1 MRIGNMRFWPSAV
14 AGGFFILR
22 GKRAGAKGEGKN
34 PAVTALPC
42 QGPLGKRVMGEEG
55 TDCHSRCANWS
66 RNDRFF
72 ARGVVGRVTA
82 RVAPTEGYKRV
93 QQSGPSGTPAPTEA
107 LQGVQWAGDRKG
119 RPYGG
124 VGAPRSA
131 EGIGVGIFGLK
142 NLM

>member
-1 MRIGNMRFWPSAV
+1 MRIGNMGFWPSAV

-22 GKRAGAKGEGKN
+22 GKRAGVGKN

-55 TDCHSRCANWS
+55 TDCHDQFANWS

-72 ARGVVGRVTA
+72 ARGVVGRATA

>member
-55 TDCHSRCANWS
+55 TDCHSRCAHRL
-66 RNDRFF
+66 RNDTFLRS
-72 ARGVVGRVTA
+72 AVGRADVGSELSA
-82 RVAPTEGYKRV
+82 A
-93 QQSGPSGTPAPTEA
+93 SGRSSE
-107 LQGVQWAGDRKG
+107 VSEW
-119 RPYGG
+119 
-124 VGAPRSA
+124 PRSK
-131 EGIGVGIFGLK
+131 F
-142 NLM
+142 

>member
-1 MRIGNMRFWPSAV
+1 M
-14 AGGFFILR
+14 R

-34 PAVTALPC
+34 PAVTASPC
-42 QGPLGKRVMGEEG
+42 QGPLGKRAEG
-55 TDCHSRCANWS
+55 TGDADCHSQCAHWL

-72 ARGVVGRVTA
+72 ARGVVGRATA

-124 VGAPRSA
+124 VAR
-131 EGIGVGIFGLK
+131 GVVR
-142 NLM
+142 

>member
-1 MRIGNMRFWPSAV
+1 MRIGNMGFWPSAV

-22 GKRAGAKGEGKN
+22 GKRAGAGKN

-55 TDCHSRCANWS
+55 TDCHDQFANWS

-72 ARGVVGRVTA
+72 ARGVVGRATA

>member
-1 MRIGNMRFWPSAV
+1 MRIGNMGFWPSAV

-22 GKRAGAKGEGKN
+22 GKRAGAGKN
-34 PAVTALPC
+34 PAVTALSC
-42 QGPLGKRVMGEEG
+42 QPPLGKGAKGTGEA
-55 TDCHSRCANWS
+55 DCHDQFANWS
-66 RNDRFF
+66 RNDRLF
-72 ARGVVGRVTA
+72 ARGVVGRATA
-82 RVAPTEGYKRV
+82 RGAPTEGYKRG

-119 RPYGG
+119 CPYGG

>member
-22 GKRAGAKGEGKN
+22 GKRAGAGKN

-55 TDCHSRCANWS
+55 TDCHDQFANWS

-72 ARGVVGRVTA
+72 ARGVVGRATA

-119 RPYGG
+119 RPTEGW
-124 VGAPRSA
+124 GAPRSA

>member
-1 MRIGNMRFWPSAV
+1 MRIGNMGFWPSAV

-22 GKRAGAKGEGKN
+22 GKRAGAGKN

-42 QGPLGKRVMGEEG
+42 QGPLGKRVMGKEG
-55 TDCHSRCANWS
+55 TDCHSRCAHRL

-72 ARGVVGRVTA
+72 ARGVVGRATA

-93 QQSGPSGTPAPTEA
+93 QQSGPSGTPAPTEG

>member
-55 TDCHSRCANWS
+55 TDCHSRCAHRL
-66 RNDRFF
+66 RNDTFLRS
-72 ARGVVGRVTA
+72 AVGQADVGSELSA
-82 RVAPTEGYKRV
+82 A
-93 QQSGPSGTPAPTEA
+93 SGRSSE
-107 LQGVQWAGDRKG
+107 VSEW
-119 RPYGG
+119 
-124 VGAPRSA
+124 PRSK
-131 EGIGVGIFGLK
+131 F
-142 NLM
+142 

>member
-22 GKRAGAKGEGKN
+22 GKRAGAGKN

-42 QGPLGKRVMGEEG
+42 QGPLGKRVMGEEE
-55 TDCHSRCANWS
+55 TDCHDQFANWS
-66 RNDRFF
+66 RNDRLF
-72 ARGVVGRVTA
+72 ARGVVQVRA
-82 RVAPTEGYKRV
+82 
-93 QQSGPSGTPAPTEA
+93 
-107 LQGVQWAGDRKG
+107 AGW
-119 RPYGG
+119 
-124 VGAPRSA
+124 GAPRSA

>member
-22 GKRAGAKGEGKN
+22 GKRAGAGKN

-55 TDCHSRCANWS
+55 TDCHDQFANWS

-72 ARGVVGRVTA
+72 ARGVVQVRA
-82 RVAPTEGYKRV
+82 
-93 QQSGPSGTPAPTEA
+93 
-107 LQGVQWAGDRKG
+107 AGWG
-119 RPYGG
+119 HP
-124 VGAPRSA
+124 
-131 EGIGVGIFGLK
+131 GLRRE
-142 NLM
+142 LGWVFSV

>member
-1 MRIGNMRFWPSAV
+1 MRIGNMGFWPSAV

-22 GKRAGAKGEGKN
+22 GKRAGAGKN

-55 TDCHSRCANWS
+55 TDCHDQFANWS

-72 ARGVVGRVTA
+72 ARGVVGRATA

-93 QQSGPSGTPAPTEA
+93 QQSGPSGTPAPTEG
-107 LQGVQWAGDRKG
+107 LQGV
-119 RPYGG
+119 
-124 VGAPRSA
+124 
-131 EGIGVGIFGLK
+131 
-142 NLM
+142 